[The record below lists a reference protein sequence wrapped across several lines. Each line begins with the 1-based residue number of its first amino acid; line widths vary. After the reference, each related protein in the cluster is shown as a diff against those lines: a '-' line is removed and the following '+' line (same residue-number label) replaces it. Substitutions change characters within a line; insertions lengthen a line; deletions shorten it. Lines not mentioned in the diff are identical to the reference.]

1 MEVGVAGVGV
11 HAGQSFQAV
20 RRRRKTA
27 RARRQQHVCAEGRMI
42 QRLLGAFQM
51 ISGHRGNALN
61 RLSIALVA
69 VLTTHPASAARA
81 NHGVP
86 PPPPP
91 PRSGTV
97 PKVPCVA
104 VIVEC
109 AMRAAVSVF
118 VPAATTASQCGAPH
132 SQPSGSASGVP
143 PVEVRL
149 ATSDSSTTG
158 EVQRGLSPSVISQ
171 LLAEVGFT
179 AGSSSRSSSAA
190 SSSNS
195 YFVFFDIVSI

>member
-1 MEVGVAGVGV
+1 MEVGVAGVGGLG
-11 HAGQSFQAV
+11 GQSFQAL

-27 RARRQQHVCAEGRMI
+27 RERRQQHVCAEGRMI

-51 ISGHRGNALN
+51 ISGHRRHALN

-69 VLTTHPASAARA
+69 VLATHPASAMRA
-81 NHGVP
+81 NHGVPPPP

-104 VIVEC
+104 ARVKS
-109 AMRAAVSVF
+109 AMRAPASVF
-118 VPAATTASQCGAPH
+118 VPAATTASQCGGPH
-132 SQPSGSASGVP
+132 SQPQGSASVDISLAP

-149 ATSDSSTTG
+149 AS
-158 EVQRGLSPSVISQ
+158 
-171 LLAEVGFT
+171 
-179 AGSSSRSSSAA
+179 
-190 SSSNS
+190 
-195 YFVFFDIVSI
+195 